1 MSATTSAPPAFTVVP
16 FRGIITVCAMVA
28 TLMQALDSTIA
39 NVALPYMQGSLSA
52 TSDQISWVLTSYI
65 TAAAIMTA
73 PVGWLSARF
82 GRKNLFLVC
91 VFGFTVASMLC
102 GAAQSLGQMVAFRL
116 LQGIFGAALVPLSQ
130 STMLDIYPPEQR
142 GSAMALWGMGVMVG
156 PILGPTLGGYL
167 TDVYNWR
174 WVFYVNLPFG
184 ILAFVGLL
192 VCLPKFA
199 VNSAL
204 RFDWIGFGVL
214 AMGIG
219 GLQMMLD
226 RGQDQD
232 WFGSNEIIVE
242 AILAALGL
250 YLFVVHLITAKKPF
264 ISPAIFTDRN
274 FGMSLIMM
282 FAVGMVLLASSALLA
297 PFLQTLSG
305 YPVATAGL
313 TLAPRGFGTM
323 AAMMIS
329 GRLSTRVDPRKL
341 MGFGVILLVWS
352 LWNSTTRTQDVAD
365 RTMIINIMV
374 QGAGLGFVFIPL
386 QLVAF
391 TTIDPRLRTD
401 GTSLLSLFR
410 NVGSAI
416 GVSVTSALLAHNTQV
431 NHAQLASGITPF
443 NRALQGGGAVTRML
457 DPYTAHGAAML
468 DQMINQQATLIGYI
482 DDFKLMMLTTMPTIL
497 LLFLMRRPSRL
508 AKPPADAHA
517 AID

>member
-1 MSATTSAPPAFTVVP
+1 MSGTAFVKVP
-16 FRGIITVCAMVA
+16 HRGLITFCAMVA
-28 TLMQALDSTIA
+28 TLMQSLDSTIA

-52 TSDQISWVLTSYI
+52 TTDQISWVLTSYI

-91 VFGFTVASMLC
+91 LFGFTAASMLC
-102 GAAQSLGQMVAFRL
+102 GAAQSLGQIVAFRL
-116 LQGIFGAALVPLSQ
+116 LQGVFGAALVPLSQ

-142 GSAMALWGMGVMVG
+142 GSAMAIWGMGVMVG

-184 ILAFVGLL
+184 IIAIAGLML
-192 VCLPKFA
+192 FLPKA
-199 VNSAL
+199 PINAAL

-214 AMGIG
+214 ALGIG
-219 GLQMMLD
+219 AFQMMLD
-226 RGQDQD
+226 RGQDKD

-242 AILAALGL
+242 GILAGLGI
-250 YLFVVHLITAKKPF
+250 YLFIVHLYTAKRPF
-264 ISPAIFTDRN
+264 ISPAIFSDRN
-274 FGMSLIMM
+274 FGTSLVVM

-297 PFLQTLSG
+297 PFLQTLAG
-305 YPVATAGL
+305 YPVATAGV

-323 AAMMIS
+323 FAMMVA
-329 GRLSTRVDPRKL
+329 GRLSTKVDPRHL
-341 MGFGVILLVWS
+341 MAFGIALLCGS
-352 LWNSTTRTQDVAD
+352 LYYSTTWTQDISEHAL
-365 RTMIINIMV
+365 MINIMV

-386 QLVAF
+386 QVVAF
-391 TTIDPRLRTD
+391 ATLSPALRTD

-431 NHAQLASGITPF
+431 VHAELGAGVTPF
-443 NRALQGGGAVTRML
+443 NRALQAGGAVTRML
-457 DPYTAHGAAML
+457 NPATQHGAVAL
-468 DQMINQQATLIGYI
+468 DQMVNQQALLIAYI
-482 DDFKLMMLTTMPTIL
+482 DDFKLLVLTTAPAAL
-497 LLFLMRRPSRL
+497 LLFLMRKP
-508 AKPPADAHA
+508 AKLSAPPADAHA
-517 AID
+517 AMD